1 MQAAQP
7 PAQRCPLTSRPL
19 HTAPPPPDR
28 RTDAN
33 VSPSRSPRGRA
44 DPRSRRGFVPPP
56 ARPGPDS
63 GTDTAQRPTRPSPPR
78 RACPGPAALTARR
91 AASGAARAAGA
102 AAATTSASC
111 RRSSGRRRSAPS
123 RCPARRRGGSRR
135 QRRPQLLPTG
145 AAERKGGRP
154 GRGGTGRG
162 GRCSASFSSSSS
174 GSRSADRS
182 ALGHGSAARKFTEAS
197 QARRSVTK
205 FVEPY
210 WFLWWGRTTP
220 G

>member
-7 PAQRCPLTSRPL
+7 PVQRCPLTSRPL
-19 HTAPPPPDR
+19 HTAPPPPDG
-28 RTDAN
+28 RT
-33 VSPSRSPRGRA
+33 PTFPPRGRPKA
-44 DPRSRRGFVPPP
+44 GPTRGAAAVLSPP
-56 ARPGPDS
+56 ARTGPGS

-91 AASGAARAAGA
+91 AASGAAA
-102 AAATTSASC
+102 AAAAATTTSASC

-154 GRGGTGRG
+154 GRGGTGRDGAG
-162 GRCSASFSSSSS
+162 GAPPRSRPPRLVAAPLIDLPSGTVLLPGSSP
-174 GSRSADRS
+174 RPHRPDA
-182 ALGHGSAARKFTEAS
+182 
-197 QARRSVTK
+197 
-205 FVEPY
+205 P
-210 WFLWWGRTTP
+210 
-220 G
+220 